1 MKIKRL
7 EIVGFKSFVDK
18 VSLDFQDGVTGIV
31 GPNGCGKSN
40 IVDAIRWAMGEQ
52 SAKNLRGKA
61 MEDVIFGGSES
72 RKPHGMA
79 EVSIVFANT
88 EGLGPPAFR
97 EYSEIMVTRRLYRNG
112 DSDYL
117 LNKTPCRLLD
127 IAELFMDTGV
137 GKRAYSIIE
146 QGKIGMILSA
156 KPEDRRFLIE
166 EAAGVTK
173 FKSRKKTATRKI
185 EATKQNLLRLS
196 DIISEVRRQLGSL
209 KRQAQRAEK
218 FRVYRDELKGIET
231 VFALRRLTE
240 LRSTLKD
247 SSVQEREHS
256 SKLERQQGELQQGEL
271 RLSESRVNQAAAEKE
286 VSAAQEQ
293 VYALGSQIQQVE
305 GQLEFG
311 AREKDNLEK
320 LQLRLQTEQQEVAER
335 LSGLDQQESGL
346 DADARLLADEL
357 AAASRVLTEATAE
370 LETLTA
376 TETATGQQQEQLRN
390 QFYATLNNLARQAN
404 LQEDAKRRLDLLEER
419 SQRNRQ
425 EQATLAT
432 EQQEILRQHG
442 QLDLDL
448 VGTRE
453 QRDKLLME
461 RNRAEGELSGFKQ
474 ALVSNELEL
483 MAGREALNRCR
494 SRLESLQQLER
505 NFEGYSSGVKTLLQE
520 RQLEQGFAGMVADLL
535 EVPSECEIAVEAVL
549 GDRLQAL
556 LTSSAEQAEKAL
568 ACLNE
573 KGGRSTLLLQDYAA
587 DPGPA
592 WQGGRH
598 LAEAVQL
605 KAGAPGA
612 VLNLLQGVYLV
623 EAVQPYL
630 AGKLPWGVTLVS
642 ATGECLSAR
651 GELSGGSAKLLGE
664 GLLHKKREMKDLAEQ
679 LVTLQRQV
687 GALQQAREDLQTR
700 QRDTDAR
707 LLQLATELHAQELKV
722 AENDKDLLRFQQ
734 DHQKLQSRLSQL
746 AEEAAQF
753 AQQRHELE
761 ARLAELATDHAAAEQ
776 AKQLQERQLAEV
788 QSVFHQQ
795 QQAVAEARER
805 LTGLKVQVASLRE
818 REESER
824 RSREGMETLREEL
837 RGRRVL
843 LAGQQEESSE
853 RLVRIDQETIRQR
866 TELEVL
872 YARREEERK
881 RYDALRDGFEELN
894 GTIIVQEEQLRL
906 LRTQIGQLQESLSA
920 LQLGSREK
928 ELEVKHL
935 KDSFYEKYRLDLETQ
950 PAQEDPAFDPAM
962 ARRRQDELRRLIEG
976 IGEVNLTAIEEYEE
990 LEERFNFLTTQQE
1003 DLRRSLQGLQEA
1015 IARINR
1021 TTRRRFK
1028 ETFDQV
1034 NGKFQAVFPRL
1045 FRGGRAELR
1054 LSDEEDLLETGV
1066 DIIAQPPGKKLQNV
1080 TLLSGGEKALTAVA
1094 LIFSIF
1100 MIKPSP
1106 FCLLDEVDAPLDDAN
1121 IGRFNDIVRE
1131 MSAISQFIIITHN
1144 RRTMEIA
1151 DPLYG
1156 VTMEEPGVS
1165 KLVSVRVNEV
1175 L

>member
-18 VSLDFQDGVTGIV
+18 VSLDFRDGVTGIV

-79 EVSIVFANT
+79 EVSVVFANT

-97 EYSEIMVTRRLYRNG
+97 EYSEIMVTRRLFRNG

-185 EATKQNLLRLS
+185 DATKQNLLRLS

-231 VFALRRLTE
+231 VFALRRLAE

-247 SSVQEREHS
+247 ASVQERDHGS
-256 SKLERQQGELQQGEL
+256 RLDKHQGEMQQGEL

-311 AREKDNLEK
+311 VREKDNLEK

-335 LSGLDQQESGL
+335 LIGLDQQESGL
-346 DADARLLADEL
+346 DTDDRQLADEL
-357 AAASRVLTEATAE
+357 AVASRVLAEAEAE
-370 LETLTA
+370 LGDLTA
-376 TETATGQQQEQLRN
+376 SATDTSQQQENLRN
-390 QFYATLNNLARQAN
+390 QFYAKINELARQTN
-404 LQEDAKRRLDLLEER
+404 LQDDARRRLELLEER
-419 SQRNRQ
+419 SQRNRDDQVALDTELQ
-425 EQATLAT
+425 EV
-432 EQQEILRQHG
+432 LRQHG
-442 QLDLDL
+442 QLNLDL
-448 VGTRE
+448 AGARE
-453 QRDKLLME
+453 KRDQLLLD
-461 RNRAEGELSGFKQ
+461 RNRTEAELSSLKL
-474 ALVSNELEL
+474 ALETNEKEL

-505 NFEGYSSGVKTLLQE
+505 NFEGYGGGVKTLLQDS
-520 RQLEQGFAGMVADLL
+520 QLSQGFVGMVADLL
-535 EVPSECEIAVEAVL
+535 EVPPECEVAVEAVL

-556 LTSSAEQAEKAL
+556 LTNDVGHAEQAL
-568 ACLNE
+568 ACLNQ
-573 KGGRSTLLLQDYAA
+573 KGGRSTLLLQNFAA
-587 DPGPA
+587 EPGPA
-592 WQGGRH
+592 WPVGRH
-598 LAEAVQL
+598 LAEAVNL
-605 KAGAPGA
+605 KTGAPGA
-612 VLNLLQGVYLV
+612 ARNMLQGVYLV
-623 EAVQPYL
+623 ESIQPHL
-630 AGKLPWGVTLVS
+630 ASRIPWGVTLVS
-642 ATGECLSAR
+642 SKGECLSAR
-651 GELSGGSAKLLGE
+651 GELSGGSAEILGD
-664 GLLHKKREMKDLAEQ
+664 GLLHKKREMKNLAEQ
-679 LVTLQRQV
+679 LSALQDQV
-687 GALQQAREDLQTR
+687 GGLQQAREELQAR
-700 QRDTDAR
+700 QHEIDAR
-707 LLQLATELHAQELKV
+707 LTQLATGLQAQELRV
-722 AENDKDLLRFQQ
+722 AENDKDLLRFEQ
-734 DHQKLQSRLSQL
+734 DNQKLQARLTL
-746 AEEAAQF
+746 LTEEATQF
-753 AQQRHELE
+753 QQQRGDL
-761 ARLAELATDHAAAEQ
+761 AVRLAELATEQDVAEQ
-776 AKQLQERQLAEV
+776 EKQDLERQLAEV
-788 QSVFHQQ
+788 QSVYRQQ
-795 QQAVAEARER
+795 QEAVTVARDR

-818 REESER
+818 REESGR
-824 RSREGMETLREEL
+824 RSREGLEKLREEL
-837 RGRRVL
+837 RGRKVL

-853 RLVRIDQETIRQR
+853 RLVRIAEEAERQR
-866 TELEVL
+866 AELEVL
-872 YARREEERK
+872 YNRREEERK
-881 RYDALRDGFEELN
+881 RFDHLRDCFDELN
-894 GTIIVQEEQLRL
+894 GSIVGQEEQLRL
-906 LRTQIGQLQESLSA
+906 LRTQVGQLQESLSA

-928 ELEVKHL
+928 ELEVRHL
-935 KDSFYEKYRLDLETQ
+935 KESFYEKYRLDLESQ
-950 PAQEDPAFDPAM
+950 PRQEDTDFDPVV
-962 ARRRQDELRRLIEG
+962 ARRRQEELRRLIEG
-976 IGEVNLTAIEEYEE
+976 IGEVNLTAIEEYQE

-1034 NGKFQAVFPRL
+1034 NGKFQEVFPRL

-1054 LSDEEDLLETGV
+1054 LSDEEDLLETGI

-1094 LIFSIF
+1094 LVFSIF

-1121 IGRFNDIVRE
+1121 IGRFNDIVME

-1144 RRTMEIA
+1144 KRTMEIA

-1165 KLVSVRVNEV
+1165 KLVSVRVNEI
-1175 L
+1175 

>member
-1 MKIKRL
+1 MKIKRI

-18 VSLDFQDGVTGIV
+18 IGLDFRDGVTGIV

-79 EVSIVFANT
+79 EVSVVFANT

-97 EYSEIMVTRRLYRNG
+97 EYSEIMVTRRLFRNG

-185 EATKQNLLRLS
+185 DATKQNLLRLS

-218 FRVYRDELKGIET
+218 FRVYRDELKEIET
-231 VFALRRLTE
+231 IFALRRLAE

-247 SSVQEREHS
+247 ASVQERDHS
-256 SKLERQQGELQQGEL
+256 SRLEKLQGEMQQGEL
-271 RLSESRVNQAAAEKE
+271 RLSESRVNQASAEKE

-311 AREKDNLEK
+311 VREKDNLEK

-335 LSGLDQQESGL
+335 LAGLDQQESGL
-346 DADARLLADEL
+346 ETDARQLADEL
-357 AAASRVLTEATAE
+357 AAASRVLAEAEVE

-376 TETATGQQQEQLRN
+376 SAGNTSQQQEKLRN
-390 QFYATLNNLARQAN
+390 QFYATINELARQTN
-404 LQEDAKRRLDLLEER
+404 LHDDSRRRLELLEER
-419 SQRNRQ
+419 SQRNRDDQAALDAELQ
-425 EQATLAT
+425 EV
-432 EQQEILRQHG
+432 LRQHG
-442 QLDLDL
+442 QLNLDL
-448 VGTRE
+448 AGARE
-453 QRDKLLME
+453 KRDQLLLD
-461 RNRAEGELSGFKQ
+461 RNRTEAELSGLKL
-474 ALVSNELEL
+474 ALETNEKEL

-505 NFEGYSSGVKTLLQE
+505 NFEGYGGGVKTLLQDS
-520 RQLEQGFAGMVADLL
+520 QLCQGFVGMVADLL
-535 EVPSECEIAVEAVL
+535 EVPPECEIAVEAVL

-556 LTSSAEQAEKAL
+556 LTSDVGHAEQAL
-568 ACLNE
+568 ACLNQ
-573 KGGRSTLLLQDYAA
+573 KGGRSTLLLQNFAA
-587 DPGPA
+587 EPGPA
-592 WQGGRH
+592 WTSGRH
-598 LAEAVQL
+598 LAEAVNL
-605 KAGAPGA
+605 KADAPGA
-612 VLNLLQGVYLV
+612 ALNMLQGVYLV
-623 EAVQPYL
+623 ESIQPYL
-630 AGKLPWGVTLVS
+630 ASRIPWGVTLVS
-642 ATGECLSAR
+642 PNGECLSAR
-651 GELSGGSAKLLGE
+651 GELSGGSAEILGD
-664 GLLHKKREMKDLAEQ
+664 GLLHKKREMKNLAEQ
-679 LVTLQRQV
+679 LSTLQDQV
-687 GALQQAREDLQTR
+687 GGLQQAREELQDRQREIDNRLTQLAAGLQT
-700 QRDTDAR
+700 
-707 LLQLATELHAQELKV
+707 QELRV
-722 AENDKDLLRFQQ
+722 AENDKDLLRFEQ
-734 DHQKLQSRLSQL
+734 DNQKLQARLSL
-746 AEEAAQF
+746 LTEEATQF
-753 AQQRHELE
+753 KQQRGELT
-761 ARLAELATDHAAAEQ
+761 ARLTELATEHGVAEQ
-776 AKQLQERQLAEV
+776 AKQDLERQLAEV
-788 QSVFHQQ
+788 QSVYQQ
-795 QQAVAEARER
+795 QQDAVTVARDR
-805 LTGLKVQVASLRE
+805 LTGQKVQVASLRE
-818 REESER
+818 REESGR
-824 RSREGMETLREEL
+824 RSREGLEKLRDEL
-837 RGRRVL
+837 RGRQVL

-853 RLVRIDQETIRQR
+853 RLVRIAEEAERQR
-866 TELEVL
+866 AELEIL
-872 YARREEERK
+872 YNRREEERK
-881 RYDALRDGFEELN
+881 RFDHLRDCFEELN
-894 GTIIVQEEQLRL
+894 GTIVGQEEQLRL
-906 LRTQIGQLQESLSA
+906 LRTQVGQLQESLSA

-928 ELEVKHL
+928 ELEVRHL
-935 KDSFYEKYRLDLETQ
+935 KESFYEKYRLDLESQ
-950 PAQEDPAFDPAM
+950 PRQEDPDFDPAV
-962 ARRRQDELRRLIEG
+962 ARSRQDELRRLIEG
-976 IGEVNLTAIEEYEE
+976 IGEVNLTAIEEYQE

-1034 NGKFQAVFPRL
+1034 NGKFQEVFPRL

-1054 LSDEEDLLETGV
+1054 LSDEEDLLETGI

-1094 LIFSIF
+1094 LVFSIF

-1121 IGRFNDIVRE
+1121 IGRFNDIVME

-1144 RRTMEIA
+1144 KRTMEIA

-1165 KLVSVRVNEV
+1165 KLVSVRVNEI
-1175 L
+1175 

>member
-18 VSLDFQDGVTGIV
+18 VSLDFRDGVTGIV

-218 FRVYRDELKGIET
+218 FRVYRDELKSIET
-231 VFALRRLTE
+231 VFAQRRLTE

-247 SSVQEREHS
+247 ASIQERELS
-256 SKLERQQGELQQGEL
+256 AKLEKQQGEMQQGEL

-311 AREKDNLEK
+311 GREKENLEK
-320 LQLRLQTEQQEVAER
+320 LQLRLQSEQQEVAER

-346 DADARLLADEL
+346 DADALQLSNEL
-357 AAASRVLTEATAE
+357 AAASRILAEAEAE
-370 LETLTA
+370 LETR
-376 TETATGQQQEQLRN
+376 TETETTTSQQQEQLRN
-390 QFYATLNNLARQAN
+390 TYYATLNELARQAN
-404 LQEDAKRRLDLLEER
+404 LQEDSKRRLELLEER
-419 SQRNRQ
+419 AQRNRQ
-425 EQATLAT
+425 EQAALDI

-448 VGTRE
+448 AGARE
-453 QRDKLLME
+453 QRDKLLLE
-461 RNRAEGELSGFKQ
+461 RNQAEGDLSGFKQ
-474 ALVSNELEL
+474 ALVANEQEL
-483 MAGREALNRCR
+483 MTGREALNRCR

-505 NFEGYSSGVKTLLQE
+505 NFEGYGSGVKTLLQE
-520 RQLEQGFAGMVADLL
+520 NPLKQGFAGMVADLL
-535 EVPSECEIAVEAVL
+535 EVPPECEIAVEAVL

-556 LTSSAEQAEKAL
+556 LTSDAGHAEKAL

-587 DPGPA
+587 EPGPE
-592 WQGGRH
+592 WPGGRH
-598 LAEAVQL
+598 LAAAVKL
-605 KAGAPGA
+605 KAGAPAA

-623 EAVQPYL
+623 EAVQSHL
-630 AGKLPWGVTLVS
+630 TDQLPWGVALVTE
-642 ATGECLSAR
+642 TGECLTAR

-679 LVTLQRQV
+679 LATLQSQV
-687 GALQQAREDLQTR
+687 DDHLQTREDLQTR

-707 LLQLATELHAQELKV
+707 LLQLAAELHAQELKV

-734 DHQKLQSRLSQL
+734 DNQKLQARLALL

-753 AQQRHELE
+753 AQQRTELE
-761 ARLAELATDHAAAEQ
+761 TRLAELMTGHAVAEQ
-776 AKQLQERQLAEV
+776 AKQVQEQQLAEV
-788 QSVFHQQ
+788 QTVFRQQ
-795 QQAVAEARER
+795 QQSVAEARER

-824 RSREGMETLREEL
+824 RSREGMEKLREEL
-837 RGRRVL
+837 RGRQVL
-843 LAGQQEESSE
+843 LAAQQEESAE
-853 RLVRIDQETIRQR
+853 RLVKIDQETVRQR
-866 TELEVL
+866 TALEVL
-872 YARREEERK
+872 YTRREEERK
-881 RYDALRDGFEELN
+881 RYDTLRDGFEELN
-894 GTIIVQEEQLRL
+894 GTIINQEEALRQLRV
-906 LRTQIGQLQESLSA
+906 QIGQQRESLSA

-928 ELEVKHL
+928 ELEVRHL

-950 PAQEDPAFDPAM
+950 PTQEDPAFDPAV
-962 ARRRQDELRRLIEG
+962 ASRRQNELRRLIEG

-990 LEERFNFLTTQQE
+990 LEERFSFLTTQQE

-1034 NGKFQAVFPRL
+1034 NGKFQEVFPRL

-1054 LSDEEDLLETGV
+1054 LSDEEDLLETGI

-1094 LIFSIF
+1094 LVFSIF

-1151 DPLYG
+1151 GPLYG

-1165 KLVSVRVNEV
+1165 KLVSVQVNEV